1 MPGGVLESVLL
12 KDGTPDIQRRMQMGK
27 GSAPRKGADQKA
39 YEDNWEKIFG
49 KNKVSSDAMEVIATA
64 QKSEKDDK
72 GKKKD

>member
-1 MPGGVLESVLL
+1 
-12 KDGTPDIQRRMQMGK
+12 MQMGK